1 MSGVQD
7 QESTV
12 DPVAA
17 SVDLAAATVSPKVGA
32 QLCAER
38 KRLGL
43 SVADIAQRLKYA
55 PRQVEALE
63 SDRLEALPG
72 LTFTRGFIRGYAKL
86 LGMNSDPLVAMLE
99 KSIERDAGPTTLQL
113 QSVSAARAQF
123 PERGRAKTWPWV
135 LAIVLVI
142 VLLGGYSIYNWQMP
156 VAVLPQTGTSVT
168 PSATP
173 QSVTRA
179 APTTPGPGATVAPAP
194 MQAAPV
200 VESPSIP
207 ADLPATADG
216 ATYRGKIRMV
226 FGAESWTEIRDFEGR
241 IVFQRRNLPGTEQW
255 ADGQSPFDLV
265 IGNARDVRL
274 FYRGV
279 EVDLDPYIKVTV
291 ARLQL
296 K

>member
-7 QESTV
+7 QESAV

-17 SVDLAAATVSPKVGA
+17 PVELAAATVSPKVGA

-38 KRLGL
+38 KRQGL

-135 LAIVLVI
+135 LAIVLV
-142 VLLGGYSIYNWQMP
+142 VVVLGGYSIYNWQMP
-156 VAVLPQTGTSVT
+156 VAVLPQTGPIVT
-168 PSATP
+168 PSAGS
-173 QSVTRA
+173 QSATRI
-179 APTTPGPGATVAPAP
+179 APKPGTVSIIAPAP

-200 VESPSIP
+200 VESPALP
-207 ADLPATADG
+207 ADTHSTVDG
-216 ATYRGKIRMV
+216 ATNRGKIRMV

>member
-1 MSGVQD
+1 MSSVQD
-7 QESTV
+7 QETKV
-12 DPVAA
+12 ELVAA
-17 SVDLAAATVSPKVGA
+17 SVELVAATVSPKVGA

-43 SVADIAQRLKYA
+43 TVADIAQRLKYA

-86 LGMNSDPLVAMLE
+86 LGLNSDPLVAMLE

-123 PERGRAKTWPWV
+123 PERGRARTWPWV
-135 LAIVLVI
+135 LAIALAI
-142 VLLGGYSIYNWQMP
+142 VVLGGYSIYNWQMP
-156 VAVLPQTGTSVT
+156 MTVLPRSGTS
-168 PSATP
+168 
-173 QSVTRA
+173 A
-179 APTTPGPGATVAPAP
+179 APTTPGPGAIIVPAP

-200 VESPSIP
+200 VDSPAIP
-207 ADLPATADG
+207 ADAPATADG
-216 ATYRGKIRMV
+216 ATNRGKIRMV

-241 IVFQRRNLPGTEQW
+241 IVFQRRNLAGTEQW

-279 EVDLDPYIKVTV
+279 EVDLDPHIKVTV